1 MYSTVLKMMLVTVL
15 VLAMPAK
22 TKAADY
28 AYYGL
33 EPDIVTNYLGNS
45 ASLGYVRMS
54 IELLLEDV
62 SYIEAAEHHAPLL
75 RATIIEIIGRQSE
88 ERVKSLTG
96 REDIRRT
103 CLNEMRELLQ
113 KETGSPV
120 IKDVIFTKYLYQ
132 G

>member
-1 MYSTVLKMMLVTVL
+1 MLSTVLKYAF
-15 VLAMPAK
+15 VLALVISLPNK

-28 AYYGL
+28 AYFGI
-33 EPDIVTNYLGNS
+33 EPEIVTNYLGNA

-62 SYIEAAEHHAPLL
+62 SYLEVAEHHAPLL
-75 RATIIEIIGRQSE
+75 RATIIEIVGRQQE

-103 CLNEMRELLQ
+103 CLNEMRELLK
-113 KETGSPV
+113 KETGAPI
-120 IKDVIFTKYLYQ
+120 IKDVIFTKYLYE